1 MRTKSP
7 FERWGGRGL
16 GQETITELART
27 VLDCSARAYALGQ
40 AHALPNT
47 PDQALGKPISLRA
60 MRKNSFHFHH
70 ALKEFLAGARA

>member
-27 VLDCSARAYALGQ
+27 VHWTVRLVRTLLAKPTSSPTRSTKHLANPSHFALCGR
-40 AHALPNT
+40 T
-47 PDQALGKPISLRA
+47 PSTSL
-60 MRKNSFHFHH
+60 MR
-70 ALKEFLAGARA
+70 